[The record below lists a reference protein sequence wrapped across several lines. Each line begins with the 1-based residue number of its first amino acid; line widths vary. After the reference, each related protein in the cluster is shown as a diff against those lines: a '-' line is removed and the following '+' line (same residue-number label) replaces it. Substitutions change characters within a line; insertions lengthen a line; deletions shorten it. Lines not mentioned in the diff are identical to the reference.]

1 MNIIKVT
8 VIGSG
13 IMGNGIAQVFASSG
27 YQVILNDVSPDM
39 LDGAKKNIKN
49 SLKRLIKK
57 EKLSEKESEEIFAKL
72 SFTKDLET
80 AITGADYIIEAITEN
95 IEMKLKLF
103 EKIDRLSPPHTI
115 IGSNTSQYSIT
126 KLANATNRAS
136 QVIGTHFFNPP
147 VIMKLVEIVKGV
159 QTSDGTINTTLKLVK
174 SIRKEAVVCS
184 DSPGFITSRLI
195 NLFCNEAEK
204 IVEEGIASSE
214 DVDKAC
220 RLAFNHPMGPLE
232 LSDFSGLDTRLMASK
247 GLEEGIGERFKP
259 TRTLRNY
266 VNAGQLG
273 RKSGKGFYSYEK

>member
-1 MNIIKVT
+1 MNIIKVA

-13 IMGNGIAQVFASSG
+13 IMGNGIAQVFATGG
-27 YQVILNDVSPDM
+27 YQVTLNDVNQDM
-39 LDGAKKNIKN
+39 LGRAQKNIKG
-49 SLKRLIKK
+49 SLERLIKK
-57 EKLSEKESEEIFAKL
+57 EKISEKESNMIFKRL
-72 SFTKDLET
+72 SFTKNLEV
-80 AITGADYIIEAITEN
+80 AVKDADYIIEAITEN
-95 IEMKLKLF
+95 IETKLETF
-103 EKIDRLSPPHTI
+103 EKIDRLSPPHAI

-126 KLANATNRAS
+126 KLATVTNRAS

-147 VIMKLVEIVKGV
+147 VIMKIVEIVKGI
-159 QTSDGTINTTLKLVK
+159 QTSEDTINTTLKFVM
-174 SIRKEAVVCS
+174 SIEKEAIVCL

-204 IVEEGIASSE
+204 IVEEGIASRE

-220 RLAFNHPMGPLE
+220 RLAFNHPMGPME

-266 VNAGQLG
+266 VNAGHLG